1 MMSEQTSTSDPGR
14 VAGLMNR
21 PLALRGKWL
30 YLGRAMWV
38 VLALAIFIVT
48 VTLVTRY
55 RGLLLVGDD
64 VSRSFNALPQ
74 FLSYATFSRLVQ
86 WGRYAVLAVYNLAAL
101 LIFWR
106 KSDELMGLITS
117 LLLLLLPF
125 WFDLGGSMSDD
136 CCNPT
141 SPLGWVWFLAILGLV
156 LAIIF
161 LNIFPSGRFPATWA
175 GRLFWLGS
183 VALFIVILA
192 SSVFGSRVEEWLWPV
207 SSGVTISLLG
217 LGVVSQAYRYMRVS
231 GPVERQQT
239 RWVVASMALVIF
251 WLFAIYQNTPFRSWN
266 PWAGPW
272 ALLQIFGTLL
282 VVALLPL
289 SIARAILR
297 YHLWDIDVIV
307 RKTLVYALLTGFLL
321 VVYFTSIVLLQGIFS
336 RITGQESTLATIL
349 STLLIAA
356 LFLPVRRR
364 TQRVIDRRFYRRK
377 YDAQK
382 TLERFALTARDET
395 NLDRLTAELLRVIQE
410 TMEPEHVSIWLKPTA
425 IHQPP
430 ATDQTSSIFPGT
442 PRS

>member
-1 MMSEQTSTSDPGR
+1 MSEQTSTSDPGR

>member
-1 MMSEQTSTSDPGR
+1 MSEQTFTSDPGR
-14 VAGLMNR
+14 VDELINR
-21 PLALRGKWL
+21 PVTLRGKWL
-30 YLGRAMWV
+30 YLGRAIWV

-48 VTLVTRY
+48 VTLVSRY
-55 RGLLLVGDD
+55 RGLLLIGDD
-64 VSRSFNALPQ
+64 ISRSFNALPQ
-74 FLSYATFSRLVQ
+74 FMSYATFSRLVQ
-86 WGRYAVLAVYNLAAL
+86 WGRYAVLAVYNLTAL

-106 KSDELMGLITS
+106 RSDELMGLITS

-125 WFDLGGSMSDD
+125 WFDLGGSMPYD
-136 CCNPT
+136 CCDPS
-141 SPLGWVWFLAILGLV
+141 SPLGWVWFLAIFGLV

-175 GRLFWLGS
+175 RRLFWLGS
-183 VALFIVILA
+183 AALFIVIIV

-307 RKTLVYALLTGFLL
+307 RKTLVYALLTGFLI
-321 VVYFTSIVLLQGIFS
+321 VVYFTSIVVLQSAFS
-336 RITGQESTLATIL
+336 RLTGQDSTLATIL

-356 LFLPVRRR
+356 LFLPLRRR
-364 TQRVIDRRFYRRK
+364 IQRVIDRRFYRRK

-382 TLERFALTARDET
+382 TLERFAQAARDET
-395 NLDRLTAELLRVIQE
+395 DLDRLTAELLRVIQE

-425 IHQPP
+425 VYQPP
-430 ATDQTSSIFPGT
+430 VTDQIPSVFSGT
-442 PRS
+442 PGS